1 MSRRYA
7 RAHVFALIVMLTL
20 CQATFAAQ
28 TTSIRLVT
36 RWTGGVSK
44 LKLSAVQHAW
54 LAAHQGAVRV
64 GVLRDE
70 VVPLDIVDAA
80 GNYEGISAE
89 YLGILGMALKVR
101 FEIVAFRDRAALM
114 DALAAGTVD
123 LVTGAQR
130 ASGRADVIFSK
141 PYFGNRA
148 VIATRIDDPGFSI
161 RPSTDGRV
169 LAYVQG
175 TVAKSKLQKSYP
187 DMRLLAVPSLS
198 AALYAVA
205 FGQAEACVGNSA
217 ALNDLIEWHQVLNV
231 SVTDVARFAA
241 EDFRFA
247 TSTQNQPLMQ
257 MVESML
263 TRIRDGDRDV
273 ILALWEGFGTHYTFG
288 SDVSLSKA
296 EREWIARHPVIKYA
310 ALQDFSPF
318 IMANEDGT
326 AMGLAVDLLNVIG
339 KQTGLRFEPAAVDV
353 ASVRGSAADLI
364 VAASPSDPTLA
375 NWIFTS
381 RYSDTPETIVART
394 ERSFDGMDALR
405 GKRVVVGPS
414 LWTDRAALNK
424 AGATI
429 LTANSVW
436 SASDLL
442 TTRVADAWITN
453 ATTANYIT
461 QFDDRLA
468 IVGATGNAAT
478 QIAFAVRPENAMLA
492 NILNNGLAA
501 ISASRMHGLRDR
513 WQFSRQVRTSWDRQR
528 LRILTIV
535 LGTLLMI
542 VLFLVW
548 NYLLRKEIHL
558 RKRAEGDLAAAIEVA
573 EDASRA
579 KSTFLATMS
588 HEIRTPMN
596 AVLGVLE
603 LLKQSRGTIESQSAS
618 IDAAYDSAHAL
629 LSLIEDILD
638 LSKIESGKLELTPEP
653 IDCDSLVRSVAN
665 VFEGLARQRHLLFSV
680 NIDNPCRLGATID
693 PIRLRQILSN
703 LLSNAVKFTHTG
715 GVSLEAMLRADAQD
729 QVHIELRIKDT
740 GIGIA
745 AGEQEKLFQ
754 PFVQADRT
762 IGAKFGG
769 SGLGLAIC
777 RRLVEL
783 MGGALTLKSTP
794 GVGTTVEVRLS
805 APAAALIN
813 ASDLRL
819 GPIDVWRG
827 KFRSYSAL
835 VVDDHPANRL
845 VQSLQLQYLG
855 FTVTSVQD
863 GIEALDRMA
872 STPFDV
878 VITDFFMPGMTGY
891 ELAHQ
896 IRARDAASGHRVVL
910 IGCTANAQQETQRRG
925 LNAGM
930 DFCVTKPL
938 GLAALASRLS
948 DWLCERETDMQARP
962 PFASPST
969 DMPSEEW
976 IDPAAVGR
984 IVAGDAKLEANL
996 LDTLVATNRDTL
1008 SKMRRMVAN
1017 DDRAGFC
1024 AASHRI
1030 RSGIRLI
1037 GARMVVRACEY
1048 AERQAT
1054 QTDVPLRELLPT
1066 IEADLGRLDE
1076 ILTRRLNVLRGDN
1089 RGATCPDGLQ
1099 A

>member
-1 MSRRYA
+1 
-7 RAHVFALIVMLTL
+7 MLTL
-20 CQATFAAQ
+20 CQAISAAQ
-28 TTSIRLVT
+28 TTSLRLVT

-44 LKLSAVQHAW
+44 LKLSA
-54 LAAHQGAVRV
+54 AHQAWVTAHEGVVRV

-89 YLGILGMALKVR
+89 YLGILATALKVR
-101 FEIVAFRDRAALM
+101 FEITAFRDRTALM
-114 DALAAGTVD
+114 DALAAGTID

-130 ASGRADVIFSK
+130 AGSRADFIYSK
-141 PYFGNRA
+141 PYFGNKA
-148 VIATRIDDPGFSI
+148 VIATRVDDPGFSI
-161 RPSTDGRV
+161 RPSNDGHV

-175 TVAKSKLQKSYP
+175 TVARSKLQKSYP
-187 DMRLLAVPSLS
+187 DMRLLALPSLS

-217 ALNDLIEWHQVLNV
+217 SLNDLIEWHQVLNV
-231 SVTDVARFAA
+231 SVTDVARFVA

-247 TSTQNQPLMQ
+247 TAVQNEPLMQ
-257 MVESML
+257 MVEVVLM
-263 TRIRDGDRDV
+263 RIRDGDRDA

-288 SDVSLSKA
+288 SDVSLSEA
-296 EREWIARHPVIKYA
+296 EREWIAHHPVIKYA
-310 ALQDFSPF
+310 AQQNFSPF

-326 AMGLAVDLLNVIG
+326 AMGLGVDLLNAVG
-339 KQTGLRFEPAAVDV
+339 QQTGLKFEPAAVDV
-353 ASVRGSAADLI
+353 ETARGSAADLI

-375 NWIFTS
+375 NWLFTS

-394 ERSFDGMDALR
+394 GHSFNGVDALR
-405 GKRVVVGPS
+405 GKRVVVGPGS
-414 LWTDRAALNK
+414 STDRAALNR

-429 LTANSVW
+429 LTADSVW

-442 TTRVADAWITN
+442 AARVADAWITN

-461 QFDDRLA
+461 QFDDNLA
-468 IVGATGNAAT
+468 IVGATGSAAT

-535 LGTLLMI
+535 LGTLLAV

-548 NYLLRKEIHL
+548 NYLLRKEIRL
-558 RKRAEGDLAAAIEVA
+558 RKRAEEDLAAAIEVA

-603 LLKQSRGTIESQSAS
+603 LLKQSRGAIDSQSAS

-638 LSKIESGKLELTPEP
+638 LSKIESGKLELAPEP
-653 IDCDSLVRSVAN
+653 IDCDALVRSIAN
-665 VFEGLARQRHLLFSV
+665 VFEGLARQRHLFFSV
-680 NIDNPCRLGATID
+680 NIDNPQRLGAVID

-715 GVSLEAMLRADAQD
+715 GVSLEATLRADAQG
-729 QVHIELRIKDT
+729 QVRIDLRVKDT
-740 GIGIA
+740 GMGIA
-745 AGEQEKLFQ
+745 AAEQAKLFQ

-783 MGGALTLKSTP
+783 MGGTLTLKSTP
-794 GVGTTVEVRLS
+794 GVGTTVEVCLS
-805 APAAALIN
+805 APPAALVN
-813 ASDLRL
+813 AGDLRSE
-819 GPIDVWRG
+819 PIDVWRG

-845 VQSLQLQYLG
+845 VQSRQLEYLG
-855 FTVTSVQD
+855 FTVMSAQD
-863 GIEALDRMA
+863 GVEALDYMA

-878 VITDFFMPGMTGY
+878 VITDFFMAGMTGY
-891 ELAHQ
+891 ELAHE
-896 IRARDAASGHRVVL
+896 IRAREAASGRRVVL
-910 IGCTANAQQETQRRG
+910 IGCTANAQRDTLRRG

-938 GLAALASRLS
+938 GIAALAKRLS
-948 DWLCERETDMQARP
+948 DWPRMRDTGVQAGLKSSVPSRADRP
-962 PFASPST
+962 DEA
-969 DMPSEEW
+969 W
-976 IDPAAVGR
+976 IDSVAVDR

-1008 SKMRRMVAN
+1008 VKMRRMVVD

-1024 AASHRI
+1024 AALHRI

-1037 GARMVVRACEY
+1037 GAQVVVRACEY
-1048 AERQAT
+1048 AERQAA

-1066 IEADLGRLDE
+1066 IEADLERLDE
-1076 ILTRRLNVLRGDN
+1076 MLTTRIVVLRGDS
-1089 RGATCPDGLQ
+1089 GATCPDPLQ

>member
-1 MSRRYA
+1 MSRRNVCA
-7 RAHVFALIVMLTL
+7 RVVAWVVMLTL
-20 CQATFAAQ
+20 CQAISAAQ

-36 RWTGGVSK
+36 RWTGDVSK
-44 LKLSAVQHAW
+44 LKLSAAQQAW
-54 LAAHQGAVRV
+54 MTSHDGVVRV

-89 YLGILGMALKVR
+89 YLGILAMALKVR
-101 FEIVAFRDRAALM
+101 FEITAFRDRAALM
-114 DALAAGTVD
+114 DALAAGTID

-130 ASGRADVIFSK
+130 AGGRADIMYSK
-141 PYFGNRA
+141 PYFGNKA
-148 VIATRIDDPGFSI
+148 VIATRVDDPGFSI
-161 RPSTDGRV
+161 RPSNDGHV

-175 TVAKSKLQKSYP
+175 TVARSKLQKSYP
-187 DMRLLAVPSLS
+187 DMRLLALPSLS

-217 ALNDLIEWHQVLNV
+217 SLNDLIEWHQVLNV
-231 SVTDVARFAA
+231 SVTDVARFVA

-247 TSTQNQPLMQ
+247 VTAQNQPLMQ
-257 MVESML
+257 MVETVL
-263 TRIRDGDRDV
+263 TRIHDGDRDA

-288 SDVSLSKA
+288 NDVSLSEA
-296 EREWIARHPVIKYA
+296 EREWIARHPIIKYA
-310 ALQDFSPF
+310 AQQNFSPF

-326 AMGLAVDLLNVIG
+326 AMGLGVDLLNAVG
-339 KQTGLRFEPAAVDV
+339 QQTGLRFEPAEADVDT
-353 ASVRGSAADLI
+353 VRGSAADLI

-394 ERSFDGMDALR
+394 EHSFDGMEALR
-405 GKRVVVGPS
+405 GKRVVIGPGAPA
-414 LWTDRAALNK
+414 DRAALNR

-429 LTANSVW
+429 LTADSVW

-468 IVGATGNAAT
+468 IVGATGNAAA

-535 LGTLLMI
+535 LGTLLAV

-548 NYLLRKEIHL
+548 NYRLRKEIRL

-603 LLKQSRGTIESQSAS
+603 LLKQSRGAIDSQAAS

-638 LSKIESGKLELTPEP
+638 LSKVESGKLELAPEP
-653 IDCDSLVRSVAN
+653 IDCEALVRSIAN
-665 VFEGLARQRHLLFSV
+665 VFEGLARQRHLFFSV
-680 NIDNPCRLGATID
+680 NVDNPQRLGATID

-715 GVSLEAMLRADAQD
+715 GVSLEVTLRADAQD
-729 QVHIELRIKDT
+729 QVRIDLRVKDT

-745 AGEQEKLFQ
+745 AGEQARLFQ

-783 MGGALTLKSTP
+783 MGGTLALKSTP
-794 GVGTTVEVRLS
+794 GVGTTVEVCLS
-805 APAAALIN
+805 APPAALVN
-813 ASDLRL
+813 AGDVRSE
-819 GPIDVWRG
+819 PIDVWRG

-845 VQSLQLQYLG
+845 VQSRQLEYLG
-855 FTVTSVQD
+855 FTVMSAQD
-863 GIEALDRMA
+863 GIEALDCMA

-878 VITDFFMPGMTGY
+878 VITDFFMAGMTGY

-896 IRARDAASGHRVVL
+896 IRAREATSGRRVVL
-910 IGCTANAQQETQRRG
+910 IGCTANAQHESLRRG
-925 LNAGM
+925 LDAGM

-938 GLAALASRLS
+938 GLAALARRLS
-948 DWLCERETDMQARP
+948 DWPRMRETDVQAGSKSVP
-962 PFASPST
+962 PSADTP
-969 DMPSEEW
+969 DEAW
-976 IDPAAVGR
+976 IDSAAVER
-984 IVAGDAKLEANL
+984 IAAGDAKLEANL

-1008 SKMRRMVAN
+1008 VKMRRMVVD

-1024 AASHRI
+1024 AALHRI

-1037 GARMVVRACEY
+1037 GARVAVRACEY

-1066 IEADLGRLDE
+1066 IEADLERLDE
-1076 ILTRRLNVLRGDN
+1076 LLTARIAVLRGDG
-1089 RGATCPDGLQ
+1089 GATYPDQLQ
-1099 A
+1099 V

>member
-1 MSRRYA
+1 MSHPNVCA
-7 RAHVFALIVMLTL
+7 RVVVWVVMLTM
-20 CQATFAAQ
+20 CQAISAAQ
-28 TTSIRLVT
+28 ATSLRLVT
-36 RWTGGVSK
+36 RWTGDVSK
-44 LKLSAVQHAW
+44 VKLSASQQAW
-54 LAAHQGAVRV
+54 VTAHDGVVRV

-89 YLGILGMALKVR
+89 YLGILATALKVR
-101 FEIVAFRDRAALM
+101 FDITAFRDRAALM
-114 DALAAGTVD
+114 DALTAGAID
-123 LVTGAQR
+123 IATGAQR
-130 ASGRADVIFSK
+130 AGGRADIMYSK
-141 PYFGNRA
+141 PYFGNKA

-161 RPSTDGRV
+161 RPSNDGHV
-169 LAYVQG
+169 LAYVQS
-175 TVAKSKLQKSYP
+175 TVARSKLQKSYP
-187 DMRLLAVPSLS
+187 DMHLLALPSLS
-198 AALYAVA
+198 AVLYAVA

-217 ALNDLIEWHQVLNV
+217 SLNDLIEWHQVLNV

-247 TSTQNQPLMQ
+247 VAAQNQPLMQ
-257 MVESML
+257 MVEAAL
-263 TRIRDGDRDV
+263 TRVHDGDRDA

-288 SDVSLSKA
+288 NNVSLSQA

-310 ALQDFSPF
+310 AQQNFSPF

-326 AMGLAVDLLNVIG
+326 AMGLGVDLLNAVG
-339 KQTGLRFEPAAVDV
+339 QQTGLRFEPTEADVDT
-353 ASVRGSAADLI
+353 VRGSTADLI
-364 VAASPSDPTLA
+364 VAASPSDPTPA

-394 ERSFDGMDALR
+394 EHSFNGIGALR
-405 GKRVVVGPS
+405 GKRVVVGPGAPA
-414 LWTDRAALNK
+414 DRAALDR

-429 LTANSVW
+429 LTADSVW
-436 SASDLL
+436 SAADLL

-461 QFDDRLA
+461 QFDDHLA

-492 NILNNGLAA
+492 NILNSGFAA

-528 LRILTIV
+528 LQILTIV
-535 LGTLLMI
+535 LGTLLAV

-548 NYLLRKEIHL
+548 NYRLRNEICL

-603 LLKQSRGTIESQSAS
+603 LLKQSPGAIDSQAAS

-638 LSKIESGKLELTPEP
+638 LSKVESGKLELAPEP
-653 IDCDSLVRSVAN
+653 IDCEALVRSIAN

-680 NIDNPCRLGATID
+680 NVDNPQRLGAAID

-715 GVSLEAMLRADAQD
+715 GVSLEVTLRADAQD
-729 QVHIELRIKDT
+729 QVRIDLRVKDT

-745 AGEQEKLFQ
+745 AGEQARLFQ

-783 MGGALTLKSTP
+783 MGGTLTLKSTP
-794 GVGTTVEVRLS
+794 GVGTTVEVCLS
-805 APAAALIN
+805 ASSAALVN
-813 ASDLRL
+813 AGDVRSE
-819 GPIDVWRG
+819 PIDVWRG

-845 VQSLQLQYLG
+845 VLSRQLEYLG
-855 FTVTSVQD
+855 FTVMSAQD
-863 GIEALDRMA
+863 GIEALDCMA

-878 VITDFFMPGMTGY
+878 VITDFFMASMTGY

-896 IRARDAASGHRVVL
+896 IRAREAKSGWSVVL
-910 IGCTANAQQETQRRG
+910 IGCTANAQHESLRRG
-925 LNAGM
+925 LDAGM
-930 DFCVTKPL
+930 DFCVTKPI
-938 GLAALASRLS
+938 GLAALAQRLL
-948 DWLCERETDMQARP
+948 DWPRLRKTDAQAGLKPVP
-962 PFASPST
+962 PSADTPDES
-969 DMPSEEW
+969 W
-976 IDPAAVGR
+976 IDSAAVEH
-984 IVAGDAKLEANL
+984 IAAGDAKLEANL

-1008 SKMRRMVAN
+1008 VKMRRMVVD

-1024 AASHRI
+1024 AALHRI
-1030 RSGIRLI
+1030 RSGIGLI
-1037 GARMVVRACEY
+1037 GARVAVGACEY

-1054 QTDVPLRELLPT
+1054 QTDVPLRELLPK
-1066 IEADLGRLDE
+1066 IEADLERLDGL
-1076 ILTRRLNVLRGDN
+1076 LTARIVALRGDG
-1089 RGATCPDGLQ
+1089 GATYPDRLQ
-1099 A
+1099 V